1 MEEAWAAKEKLL
13 ALGVKP
19 EFAQYLLP
27 NALAVR
33 LVESGTLIHLMH
45 KWTMRTCFNAQ
56 EEIYFASMEELEQ
69 VSAVHPRLGRYMGP
83 PCVVRIGNAYPVC
96 TEGSHFC
103 GVRVWNSFPNVERRI

>member
-1 MEEAWAAKEKLL
+1 
-13 ALGVKP
+13 
-19 EFAQYLLP
+19 LP
-27 NALAVR
+27 NALSVR

-69 VSAVHPRLGRYMGP
+69 LREVHPRLGRYMGP

-103 GVRVWNSFPNVERRI
+103 GVRVWKDFPEIQRRI